1 MAARTIRFCGLL
13 LVLFLLP
20 CDLYAIDVPDL
31 PGAGPGPLIG
41 ESAPTEGVD
50 IHILSHHGQWAAL
63 LGTGGSSEP
72 LFLISGQVE
81 NRAKKPLTYIKLQ
94 CELLGQDNIT
104 VFRDYVYNRK
114 AEALRDEEYESGKR
128 SLAEMKIAPINAGA
142 TESFRFM
149 FFKSDVPEFRSYR
162 IRVLEIR

>member
-1 MAARTIRFCGLL
+1 MRCKKHYWGF
-13 LVLFLLP
+13 LFALWLLP
-20 CDLYAIDVPDL
+20 HVSFAIDVPDL

-41 ESAPTEGVD
+41 ETVPTDGLGVG
-50 IHILSHHGQWAAL
+50 ILSHSGQWASL

-81 NRAKKPLTYIKLQ
+81 NRTKKPLTYIKLQ
-94 CELLGQDNIT
+94 CELLGQDNVT

-114 AEALRDEEYESGKR
+114 AEALREEDYENGKKT
-128 SLAEMKIAPINAGA
+128 LADMQIESINAGA
-142 TESFRFM
+142 QESFRFI
-149 FFKSDVPEFRSYR
+149 FFKSDVPEFLSYR